1 MNAQMPQQLQASK
14 PGAEDIPAMNARNW
28 YLEKL
33 YVLDGRNSSDHPQA
47 GSYVGLIAKYGYVD

>member
-1 MNAQMPQQLQASK
+1 MNAQMPPQLQAKK
-14 PGAEDIPAMNARNW
+14 PGAEDLPAMDARNW

>member
-1 MNAQMPQQLQASK
+1 MNHQMPPQLQASK
-14 PGAEDIPAMNARNW
+14 PGAEDIAAMNARSA

-47 GSYVGLIAKYGYVD
+47 GTYIGLIAKYGYGD